1 MDPVSI
7 GLTLFFAAATSAVI
21 WWLVQAEVGLRR
33 LREDLESA
41 HSETSQILASLN
53 ARTDE
58 LAESA
63 LALQRAHPGM
73 AGIIDAHRTIDR
85 LQSTLA
91 GAGQSDEARTAA
103 GSTLSAVRGLLAS
116 RTGEGDLENTTSADP
131 GLLQLVTR
139 VLQTLDQLELSIE
152 DLTLSEVE
160 ARRLGEIAF
169 LAGDRDWAKACYIA
183 AADIAPGQPATLR
196 SLCRLTRESGDDDKL
211 REHLEGMLNITPDDP
226 EILREHARLL
236 TKIGDSGAEI
246 NLRRLEAMGVET
258 AEDKSMMA
266 SLAARAGNTD
276 AALES
281 IEDALASNPNG
292 EDWLRKA
299 ELHLE
304 RNERGLGI
312 SAVDEAI
319 ALNRQSG
326 PAWSIRAQLLKDEP
340 GHLDDALK
348 ATIHAVALG
357 EPQDI
362 LKAELLEALGR
373 TDEAKKSLVEAL
385 SKQPENAEIRAQL
398 VLMHHQ
404 EGDPD
409 AAFEILAEAPVGAW
423 EGPALYI
430 QKGRLIL
437 AEADRYRD
445 GTGDRDRELLSE
457 ADIAFDAALNADR
470 ESGVAWLGKARI
482 QRMLQD
488 LSEAQISLARA
499 RRLLPDEPLIAAEE
513 ALLALDSNDVDAAA
527 RLISEAHVLERDSS
541 VIDYVKGVV
550 AARRGD
556 MNEAK
561 RLFDNVLAVDPN
573 HVRARLNRCTV
584 LMVEQDHHTALDD
597 VQHLLEAHPNLDL
610 ARLRRGEIMMS
621 LGEWEEAESNFR
633 DVLSRRG
640 KNPQALIQFA
650 ASLIAQERLT
660 EAEQP
665 LNEAIKLDGDSSEG
679 WYQRGLL
686 YESFGQLKGA
696 LSDFE
701 TAAKRDRHHMNALLR
716 IAAIHHTS
724 EEWDAAEAAWRN
736 VLDVEP
742 ENRIARRRIQE
753 AIDGQSAT
761 KKATILS
768 SNLGATS
775 VELEAVVTE
784 EVELEPVVEIEVPVA
799 EEVEVQE
806 AIEVQIPVTEE
817 VEPVAEIEP
826 PVVEDELPIEIE
838 IPTLDDEDKPRGTAM
853 DWVDAIEVY
862 INQHGGVVNQDFKKL
877 GLIPEDITT
886 EERTR
891 MNYELQNCF
900 TKHKLNNFRIFYC
913 SPSIVD
919 PVDIKAQYT
928 KYESQGV
935 TEIEKEDFE
944 FGFGSL

>member
-41 HSETSQILASLN
+41 HSETSHLLESLN
-53 ARTDE
+53 ARTEE

-73 AGIIDAHRTIDR
+73 AGVIDAHRTVDR

-91 GAGQSDEARTAA
+91 GAGESDEARMAA
-103 GSTLSAVRGLLAS
+103 GNTLSAVKGLLAG
-116 RTGEGDLENTTSADP
+116 RTGEGDLEETTPADTS
-131 GLLQLVTR
+131 LLTLVTR
-139 VLQTLDQLELSIE
+139 ILQTLDQLELTVE
-152 DLTLSEVE
+152 DLSLTEIE

-169 LAGDRDWAKACYIA
+169 LAGDRDWANACYLA
-183 AADIAPGQPATLR
+183 ASEIAPGQPATLR
-196 SLCRLTRESGDDDKL
+196 SLCRLSRESGDDEKL
-211 REHLEGMLNITPDDP
+211 REHLEGLLKITPDEP

-236 TKIGDSGAEI
+236 TKMGDAAAEVD
-246 NLRRLEAMGVET
+246 LRRLEAMGIET
-258 AEDKSMMA
+258 AEDKSMLA

-276 AALES
+276 AALQS
-281 IEDALASNPNG
+281 IEAALASNPNG

-299 ELHLE
+299 ELHLA

-312 SAVDEAI
+312 SAIDEAL
-319 ALNRQSG
+319 ALDRQSG

-340 GHLDDALK
+340 GRLEEALK
-348 ATIHAVALG
+348 AIVHAVALG

-362 LKAELLEALGR
+362 LKAELLEALER
-373 TDEAKKSLVEAL
+373 ADEAKQSLIEAL
-385 SKQPENAEIRAQL
+385 EKQPENAEIRAQL
-398 VLMHHQ
+398 VLLHHQ
-404 EGDPD
+404 DGNPE
-409 AAFEILAEAPVGAW
+409 AAFEILAEAPAGAW
-423 EGPALYI
+423 SGPALYI

-445 GTGDRDRELLSE
+445 GTGDKDRELLSE
-457 ADIAFDAALNADR
+457 ADIAFEAALEADR

-527 RLISEAHVLERDSS
+527 RLISEAQVLERDSL

-556 MNEAK
+556 MVEAK
-561 RLFDNVLAVDPN
+561 RLFDSVLIADPN
-573 HVRARLNRCTV
+573 HVRARLNRCTT
-584 LMVEQDHHTALDD
+584 LMVEQDHHAALDD
-597 VQHLLEAHPNLDL
+597 VELLLEAHPDLDL

-621 LGEWEEAESNFR
+621 LGEWKEAESNFR
-633 DVLSRRG
+633 DVLSRSG
-640 KNPQALIQFA
+640 KNPHALIQLA
-650 ASLIAQERLT
+650 AALIAQERLT

-665 LNEAIKLDGDSSEG
+665 LNEAIKLDGESAEG

-701 TAAKRDRHHMNALLR
+701 TASKRDRHHMNALLR
-716 IAAIHHTS
+716 IAAIHHNN
-724 EEWDAAEAAWRN
+724 EDWDDAEAAWRN
-736 VLDVEP
+736 VLNVEP
-742 ENRIARRRIQE
+742 ENRIARRRIQD

-761 KKATILS
+761 KKAAVLS
-768 SNLGATS
+768 SNIGLSS
-775 VELEAVVTE
+775 VELEAESAVTEEVVVKTPVEVEVAVTE
-784 EVELEPVVEIEVPVA
+784 EVE
-799 EEVEVQE
+799 EEQG
-806 AIEVQIPVTEE
+806 
-817 VEPVAEIEP
+817 
-826 PVVEDELPIEIE
+826 DR
-838 IPTLDDEDKPRGTAM
+838 PRGSAM

-862 INQHGGVVNQDFKKL
+862 INKHGGVVNQDFKRL
-877 GLIPEDITT
+877 GLIPDDITT
-886 EERTR
+886 DERTR
-891 MNYELQNCF
+891 MNQELENCF
-900 TKHKLNNFRIFYC
+900 TKHKVNNFRIFYC
-913 SPSIVD
+913 SPTIVELNE
-919 PVDIKAQYT
+919 IKAQYELCENQQD
-928 KYESQGV
+928 KDIQQ
-935 TEIEKEDFE
+935 EDFE
-944 FGFGSL
+944 FGFGPL